1 MRGLAG
7 KVYIITG
14 GARGMGEATA
24 RRLAEEGAR
33 LALVDVDGDLAQEVA
48 ASLPDAIGIRADVAD
63 EAATAAYFAQTLAH
77 FGRIDGAHLNAGV
90 GGVWGASLMDTEME
104 DFDRVVAINLR
115 GVYLGLRAALRHFRQ
130 AGHGGAIVTTSS
142 TGGLVGGEWVSPYVG
157 AKHGI
162 VGLTKTG
169 AVNGGP
175 LGVRVNCVAP
185 GLIVTRLTAVNES
198 VVDDAAEARQRQI
211 DTVPLGRSGTVEE
224 VASVVAF
231 LLSDDS
237 AYVSGVTIPVEG
249 GSLVDHPR
257 ARAIANLQKERA
269 RAGVDLSGKRG
280 AS

>member
-1 MRGLAG
+1 MRGLKD
-7 KVYIITG
+7 KVYIVTG

-24 RRLAEEGAR
+24 RRLAGEGAR

-48 ASLPDAIGIRADVAD
+48 ASLPDAIGIASDVSD
-63 EAATAAYFAQTLAH
+63 EAAVADQFAQTLAH

-90 GGVWGASLMDTEME
+90 GGVWGVSLMDTDMD
-104 DFDRVVAINLR
+104 DFDRVVSINLR
-115 GVYLGLRAALRHFRQ
+115 GVYLGLREALRHFRK
-130 AGHGGAIVTTSS
+130 AGHGGAIVTTAS
-142 TGGLVGGEWVSPYVG
+142 TAAVVGGEWVSPYVG

-185 GLIVTRLTAVNES
+185 GLVLTRLTDVNES
-198 VVDDAAEARQRQI
+198 VVDDAAEARRRQI
-211 DTVPLGRSGTVEE
+211 ATVPLGRAGTSED
-224 VASVVAF
+224 VASVVTF

-237 AYVSGVTIPVEG
+237 AYVSGTLIPIDG

-257 ARAIANLQKERA
+257 ARAIANMQRENAAAER
-269 RAGVDLSGKRG
+269 RG
-280 AS
+280 HS